1 MGYYRENKKN
11 IGRFKFGYVSPW
23 YIWAYDSASRTLRGL
38 KAKANFTLA
47 FPCDDR
53 TTSLSSTVE
62 SWSSPNNNTNNDTRQ
77 CISLNKAAEDTR
89 HNIDLN
95 IAQEEFGRKVL
106 HHIYKTRSPIYQRN
120 RRPRRGAVHQTGMP
134 RPFTFLSSLFS
145 VCATCMI
152 IASVQL

>member
-1 MGYYRENKKN
+1 MEERRKALVELEVGYYRENKKN

-38 KAKANFTLA
+38 KAKVNFTLA
-47 FPCDDR
+47 LPCDDR
-53 TTSLSSTVE
+53 STSLSSTVE

-95 IAQEEFGRKVL
+95 IAQEEFGRKSA
-106 HHIYKTRSPIYQRN
+106 SPY
-120 RRPRRGAVHQTGMP
+120 
-134 RPFTFLSSLFS
+134 L
-145 VCATCMI
+145 
-152 IASVQL
+152 